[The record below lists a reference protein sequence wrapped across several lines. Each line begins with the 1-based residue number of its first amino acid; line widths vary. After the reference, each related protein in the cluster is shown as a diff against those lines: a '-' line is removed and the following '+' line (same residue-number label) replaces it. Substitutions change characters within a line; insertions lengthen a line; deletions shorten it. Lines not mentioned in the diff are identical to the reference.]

1 LWLGWNGVD
10 RIRVGIVAAV
20 NGFGDDAEAC
30 EGETHDE
37 TFVVTVSEVK
47 DVGSC

>member
-1 LWLGWNGVD
+1 VRLGWDGVD

-20 NGFGDDAEAC
+20 IGFGDDPEAC

-37 TFVVTVSEVK
+37 TFVVTFFEVK
-47 DVGSC
+47 DVDSC